1 MSVIARITARLLLG
15 SKRSAGV
22 AFVLLIPVV
31 IAIVFRFSEEYDR
44 TNRAEFAT
52 DLTSTLILALLL
64 PLVALVLGTTAIGS
78 EIEDGT
84 VVFLLS
90 KPISRPKL
98 LVTKAGVAALATVV
112 LAVPATVATAWIITG
127 SPGEGGVVAGL
138 AVAALLAAVVYTVL
152 FTALSTLTGRA
163 LIAGLIYVFVWEG
176 VLANLFSGLAWLSV
190 RQYALGVASAVIS
203 LDWFEADLATGPAI
217 VMSIVAVAGAL
228 WIGGRKLAAFEIGE
242 RA

>member
-1 MSVIARITARLLLG
+1 MSVIATITARLLLG
-15 SKRSAGV
+15 SKRAAAV
-22 AFVLLIPVV
+22 ALVLLIPVV
-31 IAIVFRFSEEYDR
+31 IAITFRFSDEYDT
-44 TNRAEFAT
+44 TNRAEFAI
-52 DLTSTLILALLL
+52 DLVGSLILALLL

-84 VVFLLS
+84 IVFLLS
-90 KPISRPKL
+90 KPIHRARV
-98 LVTKAGVAALATVV
+98 LVVKAVVAAAATVV

-138 AVAALLAAVVYTVL
+138 ALAAVVAAIVYTVL
-152 FTALSTLTGRA
+152 FTALSAVTGRA

-190 RQYALGVASAVIS
+190 RQYALGVADAAIS
-203 LDWFEADLATGPAI
+203 HEWFAADLNTPAAA
-217 VMSIVAVAGAL
+217 VMAVLAVALAL
-228 WIGGRKLAAFEIGE
+228 VVGSRKLAAFEIGE

>member
-1 MSVIARITARLLLG
+1 MSVIATITARLLLG
-15 SKRSAGV
+15 SKRAAAV
-22 AFVLLIPVV
+22 ALVLLIPVV
-31 IAIVFRFSEEYDR
+31 IAITFRISDENDT
-44 TNRAEFAT
+44 TNRAEFAI
-52 DLTSTLILALLL
+52 DLVGSLILALLL

-84 VVFLLS
+84 IVFLLS
-90 KPISRPKL
+90 KPIHRARV
-98 LVTKAGVAALATVV
+98 LVVKAVVAAAATVV

-138 AVAALLAAVVYTVL
+138 ALAAVVAAIVYTVL
-152 FTALSTLTGRA
+152 FTALSAVTGRA

-190 RQYALGVASAVIS
+190 RQYALGVADAAIS
-203 LDWFEADLATGPAI
+203 HEWFAADLNTPAAA
-217 VMSIVAVAGAL
+217 VMAVLAVALAL
-228 WIGGRKLAAFEIGE
+228 VVGSRKLAAFEIGE

>member
-1 MSVIARITARLLLG
+1 MSVVARITARLLLG

-22 AFVLLIPVV
+22 ALVLLIPVL

-44 TNRAEFAT
+44 TDRGDFAI
-52 DLTSTLILALLL
+52 DLTSSLILALLL

-90 KPISRPKL
+90 KPVSRPKL
-98 LVTKAGVAALATVV
+98 LVVKAVVAAAATVV
-112 LAVPATVATAWIITG
+112 LAVPATLATAWIITG
-127 SPGEGGVVAGL
+127 SAGAGGVTAGL
-138 AVAALLAAVVYTVL
+138 ALAALLASIVYTIV
-152 FTALSTLTGRA
+152 FTSLSTVTGRA
-163 LIAGLIYVFVWEG
+163 LIAGLVYVFVWEG

-190 RQYALGVASAVIS
+190 RQYALGVADAAIS
-203 LDWFEADLATGPAI
+203 LEWFEADLGTGAALVMAAI
-217 VMSIVAVAGAL
+217 VVTGAL
-228 WIGGRKLAAFEIGE
+228 FVGARKLNSFEISE

>member
-1 MSVIARITARLLLG
+1 MSVVARITIRLLLG
-15 SKRSAGV
+15 SKRAAGV

-31 IAIVFRFSEEYDR
+31 IGIVFRFSEEYDT

-52 DLTSTLILALLL
+52 DITSSLILALLL

-90 KPISRPKL
+90 KPVDRAR
-98 LVTKAGVAALATVV
+98 LVAVKAAVAAAATAV
-112 LAVPATVATAWIITG
+112 LAVPATIATTVLINAG
-127 SPGEGGVVAGL
+127 SDVTVGL
-138 AVAALLAAVVYTVL
+138 ALAAFVASVVYTVL
-152 FTALSTLTGRA
+152 FTALSTITGRA
-163 LIAGLIYVFVWEG
+163 LIAGLVYVFVWEG

-190 RQYALGVASAVIS
+190 RQYALGVADAAIA
-203 LDWFEADLATGPAI
+203 DEWFSADLATAPAAI
-217 VMSIVAVAGAL
+217 ASVVAVAAAL
-228 WIGGRKLAAFEIGE
+228 WVGGRKLAAFEISE